1 MNSDNQ
7 LDRDSDAL
15 PLSEYELNA
24 GKRALDDL
32 FSNASKYQTTESYR
46 ELMAFI
52 ARFRRYAPYNAMLV
66 HVQKPGSRFV
76 LPAHKWR
83 KNYKR
88 TIRPDAQPLVILQPM
103 GPVMFVFDVS
113 ETEGDPLPA
122 GVEDPFGVAS
132 GKVGRELEL
141 TLQNASRDGIRVLR
155 PAHGSQ
161 LAGSIRRAQFGSEVL
176 EFSERRPSVAYELL
190 LNSNHDDSTQYSTLV
205 HELAHLYCGH
215 LGTPN
220 PKWWPS
226 RGNLSHDVEEFEAE
240 SVCYLVCKRIGL
252 ETKSDEYLAGY
263 CDKHRNVPPIS
274 LDRVL
279 SVARQIEEMGRRKL
293 PARRK

>member
-1 MNSDNQ
+1 MD
-7 LDRDSDAL
+7 
-15 PLSEYELNA
+15 A

-32 FSNASKYQTTESYR
+32 FSNASKYRTTQSYR

-52 ARFRRYAPYNAMLV
+52 AKFRKYAPFNAMLV
-66 HVQKPGSRFV
+66 HVQKPGARFV
-76 LPAHKWR
+76 LPAHQWR

-113 ETEGDPLPA
+113 ETEGAPLPA
-122 GVEDPFGVAS
+122 EVEAPFSIRS
-132 GKVGRELEL
+132 GKISSQLSSTIE
-141 TLQNASRDGIRVLR
+141 NARRDGVRVAQ

-161 LAGSIRRAQFGSEVL
+161 MAGSIRRAQFDGGAV
-176 EFSERRPSVAYELL
+176 EFRETQVPLRYELL
-190 LNSNHDDSTQYSTLV
+190 MNANHDESSRYSTLV

-220 PKWWPS
+220 PKWWPD

-252 ETKSDEYLAGY
+252 ETKSDEYLASY
-263 CDKHRNVPPIS
+263 CDKNRNVPHIS

-293 PARRK
+293 SVRRR